1 MFTNIKKVNNKYVIE
16 KTIYGQIINYG
27 SYDTKEDAL
36 KQKRLL
42 RKYGWIKNKSTGY
55 DKNEHF
61 PRYCIREDN
70 HGKYIVKNR
79 QTGKTF
85 GSYKSKKYAG
95 IIKRILPFY
104 GNDINI
110 EIIEKKA
117 AKEFYK
123 YISYNTIQGYYKFTY
138 NNTTIV
144 TSRLLTEVLEERDL
158 YLKYGMDEELMCE
171 TTEIY
176 KYDDDKLPPFYHH
189 ENITYEDKLQN
200 KYTLKKQIRTNRLKI
215 GSYQTYDLALLVKEY
230 LTNNNWE
237 LSIVNYIIDI
247 TRKIQDRDK
256 NIIKKGNAYYIH
268 HVINKKRRYYGSYK
282 NIHIARYVRDKLNEN
297 NWNMNDVM
305 KYKKEYEYHHK
316 SQYYYDTTDIFKVN

>member
-1 MFTNIKKVNNKYVIE
+1 MFTNIKKVNDKYIIE
-16 KTIYGQIINYG
+16 KTIYGQLINYG
-27 SYDTKEDAL
+27 TYDTKEDAL
-36 KQKRLL
+36 KQKKVLI
-42 RKYGWIKNKSTGY
+42 KYGWIKNKSTGY
-55 DKNEHF
+55 DKKEHF
-61 PRYCIREDN
+61 PRYCIRQN
-70 HGKYIVKNR
+70 SQGKYIVKNR

-104 GNDINI
+104 RNDINI
-110 EIIEKKA
+110 ELIEKKA

-123 YISYNTIQGYYKFTY
+123 YITYDALDGYYKFRY

-144 TSRLLTEVLEERDL
+144 TAKQLTHVLAERDI
-158 YLKYGMDEELMCE
+158 YLKYGADEELMCE

-176 KYDDDKLPPFYHH
+176 RYEDDKLPPFYHPA
-189 ENITYEDKLQN
+189 NIIYEDKLQN
-200 KYTLKKQIRTNRLKI
+200 KYTLKKQIRSNRLKI

-230 LTNNNWE
+230 LTSNNWE

-247 TRKIQDRDK
+247 TYKIQNRDK
-256 NIIKKGNAYYIH
+256 NIIKKENTYYIQH
-268 HVINKKRRYYGSYK
+268 IINKKRQYYGSYK

-297 NWNMNDVM
+297 NWNKKEVL
-305 KYKKEYEYHHK
+305 KYKKEYEYNHK

>member
-1 MFTNIKKVNNKYVIE
+1 MFTNIKKVNDKYIIE
-16 KTIYGQIINYG
+16 KTIYGQLINYG
-27 SYDTKEDAL
+27 TYDTKEDAL
-36 KQKRLL
+36 KQKKVLI
-42 RKYGWIKNKSTGY
+42 KYGWIKNKTTGY
-55 DKNEHF
+55 DKKEHF
-61 PRYCIREDN
+61 PRYCIRQN
-70 HGKYIVKNR
+70 SQGKYIVKNR

-104 GNDINI
+104 RNDINI
-110 EIIEKKA
+110 ELIEKKA

-123 YISYNTIQGYYKFTY
+123 YITYDALDGYYKFRY

-144 TSRLLTEVLEERDL
+144 TAKQLTHVLAERDI
-158 YLKYGMDEELMCE
+158 YLKYGADEELMCE

-176 KYDDDKLPPFYHH
+176 RYEDDKLPPFYHPA
-189 ENITYEDKLQN
+189 NIIYEDKLQN
-200 KYTLKKQIRTNRLKI
+200 KYTLKKQIRSNRLKI

-230 LTNNNWE
+230 LTSNNWE

-247 TRKIQDRDK
+247 TYKIQNRDK
-256 NIIKKGNAYYIH
+256 NIIKKENTYYIQH
-268 HVINKKRRYYGSYK
+268 IINKKRQYYGSYK

-297 NWNMNDVM
+297 NWNKKEVL
-305 KYKKEYEYHHK
+305 KYKKEYEYNHK